1 MLPVVNVVGNDLE
14 TEVRQLSV
22 VLGLDNNVGFLLWV
36 KVTVFELDVL
46 LYAIEV
52 AVNCGE
58 EPAWGHDELHS
69 DVGVV
74 CRALDNVKVT

>member
-36 KVTVFELDVL
+36 KMTVFELDVL

-58 EPAWGHDELHS
+58 ETSLG
-69 DVGVV
+69 
-74 CRALDNVKVT
+74 T

>member
-36 KVTVFELDVL
+36 KMTVFELDVL

-58 EPAWGHDELHS
+58 KPAWGHDELHS

-74 CRALDNVKVT
+74 CRALG